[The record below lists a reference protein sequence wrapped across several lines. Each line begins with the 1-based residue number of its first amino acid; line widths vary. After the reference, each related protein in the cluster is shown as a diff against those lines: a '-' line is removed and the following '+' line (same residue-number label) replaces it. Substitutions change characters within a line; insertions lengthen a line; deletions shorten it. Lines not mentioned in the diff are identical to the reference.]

1 MRDLF
6 MFIGF
11 TLCSFYGNSQTQA
24 EMNEEAN
31 KNYKKADKELNN
43 VYNAILREYK
53 ADTLFIKNFKK
64 AQRIWVQFRDAQ
76 MDAKYPHPNEYGS
89 IFPTC
94 YYMELQELTNERTKQ
109 IRIWLTGIEEG
120 DLCSGSVK
128 IKD

>member
-1 MRDLF
+1 

-11 TLCSFYGNSQTQA
+11 AFCSFHGNSQTQA

-31 KNYKKADKELNN
+31 KNYKKADKELNT
-43 VYNAILREYK
+43 VYNAVLREYK
-53 ADTLFIKNFKK
+53 TDTAFIKNFKK
-64 AQRIWVQFRDAQ
+64 AQRLWVQFRDAQ

-94 YYMELQELTNERTKQ
+94 YYTELQELTNERTKQ

-128 IKD
+128 LKID